1 MKKILIVEDNA
12 DIRRLVRMT
21 LESADY
27 EILEAIDGES
37 GLHLAQ
43 ATRPDL
49 VLLDVMMPGDID
61 GLDVCRQIRQN
72 PDLPDIR
79 VVLLTARGQAKDRES
94 GLAAG
99 AHAYLAK
106 PFSPLQLID
115 TVDQW
120 LLDS

>member
-43 ATRPDL
+43 TTWPDL

-72 PDLPDIR
+72 PDLSKIR

-99 AHAYLAK
+99 ADAYLAK